1 MLLSPFETLSYK
13 NVRYGYQ
20 ISIFYLSKRT
30 KIFVTVPSL
39 SWPFCDSIWLPEL
52 TIFQWNV
59 QDLNKK
65 IEFTYVILAEKE
77 EGKENK
83 LQGSFEHGNA
93 KARTFVSFVKLCP
106 NHRAYEPYSVTLT
119 ISCHP

>member
-1 MLLSPFETLSYK
+1 M
-13 NVRYGYQ
+13 
-20 ISIFYLSKRT
+20 
-30 KIFVTVPSL
+30 
-39 SWPFCDSIWLPEL
+39 
-52 TIFQWNV
+52 

-83 LQGSFEHGNA
+83 LQGSFEYGNT
-93 KARTFVSFVKLCP
+93 KAHIFVRFVKLCA